1 MAIIVQGRAV
11 SIPSGQRQLSR
22 DNVPD
27 ALTMLLLTLKYCTTA
42 TPSFWSNPATILR
55 VTPWL
60 TLDGGV
66 TWLQRGFWETN
77 GGIHVVKGIEL
88 PETTFGFS
96 LLPGVNRDLRLDV
109 EVLNGPLVSEVD
121 VVAV

>member
-27 ALTMLLLTLKYCTTA
+27 TLTMLLLTLRYCTTA
-42 TPSFWSNPATILR
+42 TPLFWANAATILR

-66 TWLQRGFWETN
+66 TWKQRGFWETN
-77 GGIHVVKGIEL
+77 GGIHLDHGVEV
-88 PETTFGFS
+88 PESTFGFS
-96 LLPGVNRDLRLDV
+96 LLPGTNRELRLDV
-109 EVLNGPLVSEVD
+109 EVLNGPLASEVD